1 MESLLLVAVVGFC
14 LLDCLV
20 WVEVM
25 VVFCK
30 EKSQLRFLKRPNK
43 VVETNNRRTDC
54 ASVGIDGY
62 ADCVGHGR
70 NFVSCMLIL
79 LV

>member
-20 WVEVM
+20 WVEIM

-43 VVETNNRRTDC
+43 VVEDVFLVWRRRP
-54 ASVGIDGY
+54 S
-62 ADCVGHGR
+62 
-70 NFVSCMLIL
+70 
-79 LV
+79 